1 MQRIDSGVHLM
12 AANEKQAEAI
22 EKALEVGPIVV
33 ATSSGDAPYVD
44 SFLVV
49 LVHESEPEAHIN
61 KALRI
66 LS

>member
-1 MQRIDSGVHLM
+1 MKRLDSGVHLM

-33 ATSSGDAPYVD
+33 ATSGEAPYVD

-49 LVHESEPEAHIN
+49 LVHESEPEAHVN

-66 LS
+66 LG